1 MYIFRYSDA
10 NSPELRLHCNI
21 ARCNSQEPQSPTIER
36 GDFTNT
42 PDNLQHCDKEN
53 VQSIKDNNNISR
65 QDSLFKNFISN
76 YYAEETEEGKKDSVN
91 DNVKTTDS
99 LEYVENYYDGET
111 SQETDDTSSDKVPL
125 IETPSEKAKR
135 SGVLRTNS
143 DPSQGDINLRSHD
156 QPRSHHWSGDW
167 SLKKKS
173 CDQTTE
179 KVDNQSRTRH
189 YSADALHDSRRVLLS
204 ESSSLMMGVTQLET
218 VQVYQTIINIG
229 TERSVQTV

>member
-1 MYIFRYSDA
+1 M
-10 NSPELRLHCNI
+10 
-21 ARCNSQEPQSPTIER
+21 
-36 GDFTNT
+36 
-42 PDNLQHCDKEN
+42 
-53 VQSIKDNNNISR
+53 QSIKDNNNVSR

-91 DNVKTTDS
+91 ENVKTTDS

-173 CDQTTE
+173 HDQTTD
-179 KVDNQSRTRH
+179 KLDNQSRTRH

-218 VQVYQTIINIG
+218 VQVYQ
-229 TERSVQTV
+229 RL